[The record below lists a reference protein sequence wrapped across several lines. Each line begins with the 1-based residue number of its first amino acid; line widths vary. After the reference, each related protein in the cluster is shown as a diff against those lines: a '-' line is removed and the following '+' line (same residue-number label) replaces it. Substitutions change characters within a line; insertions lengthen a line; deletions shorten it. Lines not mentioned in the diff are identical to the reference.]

1 MLHIEQTRCAQPWGD
16 MTDTNR
22 NAVRVLGADSLRLGL
37 ALLEG
42 VLVLEL

>member
-1 MLHIEQTRCAQPWGD
+1 MLRAALGNV
-16 MTDTNR
+16 MNTNR